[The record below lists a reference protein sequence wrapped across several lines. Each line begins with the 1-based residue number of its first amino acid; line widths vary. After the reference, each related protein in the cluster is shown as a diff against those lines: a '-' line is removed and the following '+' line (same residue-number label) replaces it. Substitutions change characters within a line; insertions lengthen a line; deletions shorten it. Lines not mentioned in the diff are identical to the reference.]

1 MQPANR
7 RAERNAAWVLSL
19 GSATRVLELRQLI
32 TICLVDMLLEIIGS
46 EQDDPAAMAAREG
59 TADVLCM
66 VEDTVNG
73 SRCNLKG
80 TRAYPPSATVL

>member
-1 MQPANR
+1 
-7 RAERNAAWVLSL
+7 
-19 GSATRVLELRQLI
+19 
-32 TICLVDMLLEIIGS
+32 MLLEIMGS